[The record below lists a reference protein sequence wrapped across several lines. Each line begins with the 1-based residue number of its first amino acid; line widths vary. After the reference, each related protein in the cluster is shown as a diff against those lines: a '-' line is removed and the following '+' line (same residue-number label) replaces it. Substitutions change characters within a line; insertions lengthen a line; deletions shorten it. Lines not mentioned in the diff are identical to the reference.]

1 MLYKIISKSIWN
13 KIAVI
18 LFVFLTTF
26 LHIDSF
32 QTYINNMTSGDFAN
46 VKTELSIYTIA
57 PRRDDESGDES
68 GKDR

>member
-1 MLYKIISKSIWN
+1 
-13 KIAVI
+13 
-18 LFVFLTTF
+18 
-26 LHIDSF
+26 
-32 QTYINNMTSGDFAN
+32 MTSGDFAN